1 MTLFSFDN
9 SNKKLDTFDIWLEK
23 QDLEFQKSWK
33 EFIEEIEEQQ
43 LSMEYRTSK
52 SFGGEKNRSKGRYF
66 STMKG
71 ANKEN
76 Q

>member
-1 MTLFSFDN
+1 MTKFTLDN
-9 SNKKLDTFDIWLEK
+9 PKKSKDTFDIWLEK
-23 QDLEFQKSWK
+23 QDPEFQKSWK

-43 LSMEYRTSK
+43 LSMAYRTSK

-71 ANKEN
+71 ANKDE
-76 Q
+76 

>member
-1 MTLFSFDN
+1 MTKFTLDN
-9 SNKKLDTFDIWLEK
+9 PKKPKDTFDIWLEK
-23 QDLEFQKSWK
+23 QDPEFQKSWK

-43 LSMEYRTSK
+43 LSMAYRTSK

-71 ANKEN
+71 ANKNE
-76 Q
+76 

>member
-1 MTLFSFDN
+1 MTKFTLDN
-9 SNKKLDTFDIWLEK
+9 SKKPKDTFDIWLEK
-23 QDLEFQKSWK
+23 QDPEFQKSWK

-43 LSMEYRTSK
+43 LSMAYRTSK

-71 ANKEN
+71 ANKDE
-76 Q
+76 

>member
-1 MTLFSFDN
+1 MTKFTLDN
-9 SNKKLDTFDIWLEK
+9 PKKPKDTFDIWLEK
-23 QDLEFQKSWK
+23 QDPEFQKSWK

-43 LSMEYRTSK
+43 LSMAYRTSK

-71 ANKEN
+71 ANKDE
-76 Q
+76 